1 MKKNI
6 ALFII
11 LLTVCLGINSEDQKV
26 KEPTKNGVCDAMGD
40 RDLIKQT
47 VLDYVEGW
55 YGADGQ
61 RMDNA
66 LYSKLSKRR
75 ITPEGEAWE
84 ATKEWMVDAT
94 KKGQGRIEHPETGKK
109 DITILDMTR
118 TMASVK
124 LVSEAFDD
132 YIQLAKV
139 SGKWVIVNA
148 LWDYR

>member
-1 MKKNI
+1 MKKI
-6 ALFII
+6 IVLFII
-11 LLTVCLGINSEDQKV
+11 LLTICLGINSQDQKV
-26 KEPTKNGVCDAMGD
+26 KVLTNNGGCETMVD

-55 YGADGQ
+55 YSADGQ
-61 RMDNA
+61 RMDKA

-84 ATKEWMVDAT
+84 STKDWMVDAT
-94 KKGQGRIEHPETGKK
+94 NKGQGRIKHPELGKK
-109 DITILDMTR
+109 DITILDMTL